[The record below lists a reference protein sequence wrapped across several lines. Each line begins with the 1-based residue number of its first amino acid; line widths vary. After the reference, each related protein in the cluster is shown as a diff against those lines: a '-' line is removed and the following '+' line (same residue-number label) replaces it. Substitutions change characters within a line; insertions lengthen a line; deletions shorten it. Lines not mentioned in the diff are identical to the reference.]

1 MTANTWELREV
12 YFDEAGEPTMHREPS
27 VTLTQSLEASRH
39 LLEAYRVARA
49 TDESL
54 MRQALD
60 AINGV
65 LAGADFDS
73 PYADLKQA
81 AAALKE
87 RLK

>member
-1 MTANTWELREV
+1 MKTNTWVLREV
-12 YFDEAGEPTMHREPS
+12 YFDEAGEPTMHREPEDS
-27 VTLTQSLEASRH
+27 LAQSLKAARH
-39 LLEAYRVARA
+39 LLEAHQANKQL
-49 TDESL
+49 DEAL

-65 LAGADFDS
+65 LAGVDFDS

-81 AAALKE
+81 AADLKE

>member
-1 MTANTWELREV
+1 MIANTWVLREV

-27 VTLTQSLEASRH
+27 VTLTQSLEA
-39 LLEAYRVARA
+39 YRVARA
-49 TDESL
+49 ADEAL

-60 AINGV
+60 AIDSV
-65 LAGADFDS
+65 LSGGDFDS

>member
-1 MTANTWELREV
+1 MMSDVTPGPVKQFMALMHDKLVR
-12 YFDEAGEPTMHREPS
+12 DEA
-27 VTLTQSLEASRH
+27 
-39 LLEAYRVARA
+39 
-49 TDESL
+49 L

-60 AINGV
+60 AITNV
-65 LAGADFDS
+65 LAGGDFDS

>member
-1 MTANTWELREV
+1 MN
-12 YFDEAGEPTMHREPS
+12 D
-27 VTLTQSLEASRH
+27 VTTEDLMRSLKVARNMV
-39 LLEAYRVARA
+39 EAYRVTQAI
-49 TDESL
+49 DQEL

-65 LAGADFDS
+65 LSGGDFDH
-73 PYADLKQA
+73 PYADIKQA